1 MTNKTEE
8 ILRRVDR
15 YLSLL
20 RYGYSDMEK
29 LSRLKVLDDYYKSL
43 DCVSTTESLCSSVI
57 CAEQLAKG
65 DLVLPLKVK
74 GVFLTEG
81 RHKVKFYTVEELEK
95 STYNP
100 VNDKFPLMLDHEDT
114 KAGKIIG
121 MVDKIEYDPDVRGIR
136 WWGHINDETHAR
148 NVVDGAI
155 REVSATIYSVTEYDN
170 ELGVVGKDLTYK
182 ELSLVIEGAATGNY
196 IEVDE

>member
-1 MTNKTEE
+1 M
-8 ILRRVDR
+8 DR